1 MRVLLSSDAKSL
13 DAIGVIV
20 ADIDVSVRSTG
31 SSASNF
37 PTTLDPEGHGHV
49 ESTLPGG
56 LRLLLD
62 TEESIKSFAPEWSPP
77 TGGPRVGIA
86 FLCESAADVDRV
98 DESWSIPEPRASN
111 RRGMRYGA
119 SATRRYRIRMG
130 TRSIYSR
137 PPLTTSCTVGV
148 NTESAAAR
156 PFREVC
162 GEPCLARVAKR
173 RFTKPGRAKR

>member
-1 MRVLLSSDAKSL
+1 MGWGCYCRPMPKL

-20 ADIDVSVRSTG
+20 ANIDVSVAFYRKLG
-31 SSASNF
+31 LQF
-37 PTTLDPEGHGHV
+37 PDPLDPEGHGHV

-98 DESWSIPEPRASN
+98 YRELVDSGAASIKQPWDAVW
-111 RRGMRYGA
+111 GQRYAQIQDPDGNA
-119 SATRRYRIRMG
+119 VDLFA
-130 TRSIYSR
+130 
-137 PPLTTSCTVGV
+137 PL
-148 NTESAAAR
+148 
-156 PFREVC
+156 
-162 GEPCLARVAKR
+162 
-173 RFTKPGRAKR
+173 